1 MRRSKLEIN
10 LEILKILSQKGPM
23 KLTHIMFK
31 ANVNCDVLKKN
42 VELLIKQGLI
52 EARSVGR
59 ERIVYS
65 ITHQGLTLSKGWKE
79 LTMLLPTVESESL
92 LQPLFRNSVS
102 IRAEA
107 Q

>member
-1 MRRSKLEIN
+1 
-10 LEILKILSQKGPM
+10 M

-31 ANVNCDVLKKN
+31 ANVNFDVLKKN
-42 VELLIKQGLI
+42 VELLMKQGLI
-52 EARSVGR
+52 EARLVGR

-65 ITHQGLTLSKGWKE
+65 ITHQGLTLSKGWRE
-79 LTMLLPTVESESL
+79 LKLLLPTVESESM
-92 LQPLFRNSVS
+92 LQPLFRNSIS